1 MFITLNRIDDR
12 NQQDFMQS
20 GAAGMLPIYQPE
32 RAPVFRGKLV
42 YQDLDAGQGFGS
54 IEQAVERWNEHG
66 GDTRPKI
73 TTDLLSLTD
82 GQPSQVGEYYNNFTV
97 RMQGCIHLSTPG
109 EWILYCNQDDAV
121 AVRFGSSSG
130 CHGGPSSTISQICTY
145 EAASAGW
152 AEFDMVFREDGGNQY
167 YRFYI
172 KGPADAEYRELLPA
186 DVGYTPRLLA
196 EDYVY

>member
-20 GAAGMLPIYQPE
+20 GAAGILPTYPIE
-32 RAPVFRGKLV
+32 RATVLPGKLV
-42 YQDLDAGQGFGS
+42 YQDLNTRPDFS
-54 IEQAVERWNEHG
+54 SFEQAVEYWNEHG
-66 GDTRPKI
+66 GDTQLKI

-82 GQPSQVGEYYNNFTV
+82 GQPSQVGEYYDFFMV
-97 RMQGCIHLSTPG
+97 RMQGCIKLSAPG
-109 EWILYCNQDDAV
+109 EWILYCNQDNTLA
-121 AVRFGSSSG
+121 ARFGSVSG
-130 CHGGPSSTISQICTY
+130 YHRDASNTISKICTY

-152 AEFDMVFREDGGNQY
+152 AEFDMVFGEESGSQH

-172 KGPADAEYRELLPA
+172 KGPTDSEYRELLPA
-186 DVGYTPRLLA
+186 DVGYSPRLLA